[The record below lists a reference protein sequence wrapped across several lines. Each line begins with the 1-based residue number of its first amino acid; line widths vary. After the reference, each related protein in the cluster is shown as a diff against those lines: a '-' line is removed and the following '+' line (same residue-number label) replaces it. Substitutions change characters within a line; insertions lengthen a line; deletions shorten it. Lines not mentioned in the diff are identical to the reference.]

1 MHSLPCPAKLG
12 KLSVVEHGLWVW
24 LSAYFFIFPEE
35 TLSAL
40 WTAQDHHFLSLV
52 SLLCTLSSS
61 PLASSV
67 EVSLLHSWLLVLA
80 FISPICIA
88 LEEANGR
95 EMSLMLRSHIYFSSV
110 YKARAWESDNAELLQ
125 SRPCKKQADVFLGWR
140 KDCNFP
146 VLPCLEME
154 QRYNCKSAWDCCGP
168 QN

>member
-24 LSAYFFIFPEE
+24 LPAYFFIFPEE

-110 YKARAWESDNAELLQ
+110 QSQSLRVWQGRTFAKQTLQEASRRFLRVKEGLQLPSFTLLRNGAAIQ
-125 SRPCKKQADVFLGWR
+125 L
-140 KDCNFP
+140 
-146 VLPCLEME
+146 
-154 QRYNCKSAWDCCGP
+154 
-168 QN
+168 